1 MSSIEATVSLSELKP
16 WNQKWTVEVKFLH
29 AWKQYTPKTGEILE
43 MVLSDEEVIEHK
55 ICY

>member
-16 WNQKWTVEVKFLH
+16 WNQKWTVEAKVLH
-29 AWKQYTPKTGEILE
+29 AWKQYTPKTGETLE